1 MRKQQAYLI
10 DVNGTLLDS
19 GCLSDGYWALVKVLS
34 LDENS
39 GLATIES
46 VNKKRNLIKAPK
58 LKLLESVVSDGD
70 QTEIISIDRLR
81 PIDQKNTGIPYYAEI
96 FTTKNGVM
104 SQPVSKSKSWQDI
117 MSLQR
122 RVLRLAAF
130 GKHTIIQVPAIK
142 PITEPDQ
149 SFPGVCFQ
157 ENGSVIIDNTPA
169 FHVEQSHKPAQS
181 HQGPLIP
188 EEYYLKLFSKWDGC
202 SLESMVVSMKLA
214 ADLYQDVFQT
224 SDQTN
229 WEKAASLWLETRFN
243 PETYGQSGKL
253 DAVREAAK
261 KEGALTV
268 EMSWDVNCDMDM
280 HCYFLNESG
289 KLHFIYWEYPR
300 YCVKCDVLFS
310 GGGCKCG
317 KEYEIYLCLDHT
329 SGPATELIT
338 VGRDVKGHGIFGAH
352 VYDVEGVSRND
363 KFKVSGCIRASNG
376 GVSHSP
382 SLTFQGSQNKS
393 TKQLVFDG
401 SVDNPNDHGF
411 SDKSFDQH
419 ARKTLLDGG
428 GILFPDPLDK
438 PFGKVDVSNEEREER
453 NELLKTS
460 GYENVT
466 ISPSTPPVNTLVWQ
480 AGVGA
485 MSEKCPRNLAQ
496 LKELPISINNP
507 AVQPAM
513 FGQVNLP
520 DDKKSSQ
527 IFVLVSPGETVSG
540 SDTRPMP
547 EGGTINATRS
557 GSTFEEQIFSHL
569 FQNYPML
576 QVDKIFLVKNC
587 FFCTFVVYKEASE
600 EQKSNLSMF
609 MGQELKV
616 SPKVDSK
623 IVADKKLRHA
633 FGSHKFPV
641 VNEKELLTIGIS
653 IQPGWKIPIGQPDS
667 KKFIPGPPKLNVQT
681 PWYKTATAADG
692 FNEAIADA
700 PARVPIMEKMAK
712 ICTDQK
718 VVAFFS
724 TFSDP
729 TYPEKTDGM
738 ARVLL
743 NCQKQLAAL
752 EVPKNKNEMKSY
764 CQKIWNDGK
773 DPNMSL
779 WDADPEVKELI
790 ESASRMPAT
799 EGRKQVFTTRM
810 INTALKPME
819 IREREKRKQ
828 EQVDRDLKEKKSK
841 HQEEL
846 IRQEE
851 RIKARIQST
860 LALQLEQPRSAQG
873 GQICAVCM
881 TQTVEMT
888 FNCGHA
894 STCMTCSDNLDTCP
908 ICRANITSRNRLYLA
923 GLEPEKM
930 ET

>member
-10 DVNGTLLDS
+10 DSSGTLLDS
-19 GCLSDGYWALVKVLS
+19 GCLSDGYWALVKVVS

-46 VNKKRNLIKAPK
+46 V
-58 LKLLESVVSDGD
+58 VSDEA
-70 QTEIISIDRLR
+70 QIEIISSDTLR
-81 PIDQKNTGIPYYAEI
+81 PIDPKITGIPYYAEI

-130 GKHTIIQVPAIK
+130 GKHTIIQVPAMK
-142 PITEPDQ
+142 PITGPDQ

-157 ENGSVIIDNTPA
+157 ENGSVIIDNIPA
-169 FHVEQSHKPAQS
+169 FHVEQSYKPAQS
-181 HQGPLIP
+181 HQGLLIP
-188 EEYYLKLFSKWDGC
+188 EEYYLKLFAIWDGS

-224 SDQTN
+224 SDQTIWGN
-229 WEKAASLWLETRFN
+229 AASVWLETRFN

-289 KLHFIYWEYPR
+289 NLHFIYYEFPK
-300 YCVKCDVLFS
+300 YCVKCDVLFA

-317 KEYEIYLCLDHT
+317 KEYEIHLCLDHT

-338 VGRDVKGHGIFGAH
+338 VGRDVKGRAIFGAH
-352 VYDVEGVSRND
+352 VYDIEGVQRND

-376 GVSHSP
+376 GVSQSP
-382 SLTFQGSQNKS
+382 SLTFQGNHNKS

-411 SDKSFDQH
+411 SEKSFDQH
-419 ARKTLLDGG
+419 ARKTLRDGG

-453 NELLKTS
+453 NELLRIS
-460 GYENVT
+460 GYNNVT
-466 ISPSTPPVNTLVWQ
+466 ISPSTPPVSTLVWQ

-485 MSEKCPRNLAQ
+485 MSESCPSNLAH
-496 LKELPISINNP
+496 LKDLPISINNP

-540 SDTRPMP
+540 TDIRPMP
-547 EGGTINATRS
+547 EGGTINATRG
-557 GSTFEEQIFSHL
+557 GSTFEQQIFSHL
-569 FQNYPML
+569 FQNYPIL
-576 QVDKIFLVKNC
+576 QVDKIFLFKNC
-587 FFCTFVVYKEASE
+587 FYCTFVVFHEPTN
-600 EQKSNLSMF
+600 EQKSNLSMH
-609 MGQELKV
+609 MGLELKV
-616 SPKVDSK
+616 SPKVDLK
-623 IVADKKLRHA
+623 ILNDKKLRHA
-633 FGSHKFPV
+633 FGSCKFPV
-641 VNEKELLTIGIS
+641 MNKEELLTIGMS
-653 IQPGWKIPIGQPDS
+653 VQPGWKIRIGHQDS
-667 KKFIPGPPKLNVQT
+667 EIFLEGPPKLDGGE
-681 PWYKTATAADG
+681 PWYESPTATDI
-692 FNEAIADA
+692 FNEAIVDA
-700 PARVPIMEKMAK
+700 PLRGILMDKITK
-712 ICTDQK
+712 ICMNQK
-718 VVAFFS
+718 AIEFFS
-724 TFSDP
+724 TFIHP
-729 TYPEKTDGM
+729 TYPDKTNGM
-738 ARVLL
+738 AKVLM
-743 NCQKQLAAL
+743 NRQKQLAAL
-752 EVPKNKNEMKSY
+752 EIPKNKDEMKSY

-773 DPNMSL
+773 DSNLML
-779 WDADPEVKELI
+779 WVADPEVKEII
-790 ESASRMPAT
+790 ESAAKMPAT
-799 EGRKQVFTTRM
+799 EGRKQIFTDLM
-810 INTALKPME
+810 VSTALKPLE
-819 IREREKRKQ
+819 IRQREKRKQ
-828 EQVDRDLKEKKSK
+828 EQIENDLKEKKTI
-841 HQEEL
+841 HQEE
-846 IRQEE
+846 IFCQEV
-851 RIKARIQST
+851 RIKARVQSA
-860 LALQLEQPRSAQG
+860 LAVQLENTKSAQG

-881 TQTVEMT
+881 NQTVEIT

-894 STCMTCSDNLDTCP
+894 ATCTNCSESLDTCP
-908 ICRANITSRNRLYLA
+908 ICRSNITTRNRLYLSGIDA
-923 GLEPEKM
+923 
-930 ET
+930 